1 MGKADKLLKLFLSKP
16 KDFTY
21 GELKRLLKSFG
32 YEESK
37 MGKMSGS
44 RVAFINSKT
53 KHIIRLHKP
62 HPKPE
67 LKHYQLNDIEEEL
80 RKRGLIE

>member
-1 MGKADKLLKLFLSKP
+1 MKP

-21 GELKRLLKSFG
+21 AELKSLLQYLG
-32 YEESK
+32 YEEVK
-37 MGKMSGS
+37 GGMTSGS
-44 RVAFINSKT
+44 RVAFVNAVT

-67 LKHYQLNDIEEEL
+67 LKRYQLDLIEEEL
-80 RKRGLIE
+80 KKMEVLS

>member
-1 MGKADKLLKLFLSKP
+1 MSKTEKLLKRFLLKP

-21 GELKRLLKSFG
+21 GELKRLLSLLG
-32 YEESK
+32 YDEAK
-37 MGKMSGS
+37 TGRTSGS
-44 RVAFINSKT
+44 RVAFINHRT

-67 LKHYQLNDIEEEL
+67 LKHYQLNDIENEL
-80 RKRGLIE
+80 KKMGVIK